1 MIPLPG
7 SIFCSFIQLIIVKLA
22 SETIFHSE
30 TKKENMIFVSA
41 IYEHKFLPFNQPG
54 N

>member
-7 SIFCSFIQLIIVKLA
+7 SIFCSFIQLLIVKLA

-30 TKKENMIFVSA
+30 IKKENMIFLSA
-41 IYEHKFLPFNQPG
+41 IYEHKFLPSNQPG